1 MTRKHRPGAVFP
13 LSAGAA
19 ARALPGS
26 FGLPSSLSLP
36 AFFITV
42 AAAVLALLM
51 MTSPAAAATE
61 VVTLG
66 GDLNSSQRQEM
77 LDLFGVKEG
86 DVPVLQVTID
96 EERSYLQGLVP
107 DSKIGSRSISSVY
120 VRLKDD
126 GSGIAVQTKNIT
138 YVTEQTYA
146 NALVTAGIAD
156 ADIYAAA
163 PFAVSGTA
171 ALTGVFKAF
180 EEATGETIPQA
191 AKEAATEELV
201 DTADI
206 GEEVGDPDAIA
217 ELVKQAKEE
226 IISRGLDDEAAIR
239 EVLIRIALELNI
251 NLNEQ
256 QIDRLAK
263 VLADI
268 QKLDLDLD
276 KIQGQLKDFQD
287 SIGIT
292 SEEAAGIW
300 ANIKSLFQR
309 VWDAIFG

>member
-1 MTRKHRPGAVFP
+1 MKHTHRPAGTALFTAV
-13 LSAGAA
+13 
-19 ARALPGS
+19 
-26 FGLPSSLSLP
+26 
-36 AFFITV
+36 AF
-42 AAAVLALLM
+42 AMLALLM
-51 MTSPAAAATE
+51 LASPAAAAETE

-66 GDLNSSQRQEM
+66 GDLTSSQRQEM
-77 LDLFGVKEG
+77 LDLFGVNE
-86 DVPVLQVTID
+86 DDITVLQVTID

-146 NALVTAGIAD
+146 NALVTAGISD
-156 ADIYAAA
+156 ADVFAAA
-163 PFAVSGTA
+163 PFGVSGTA

-180 EEATGETIPQA
+180 EEATGEPIPEA

-217 ELVKQAKEE
+217 ELVKRAKEE
-226 IISRGLDDEAAIR
+226 IVSRGLDDETAIR
-239 EVLIRIALELNI
+239 EVLVRIALELNI
-251 NLNEQ
+251 NLNDQ

-268 QKLDLDLD
+268 QKLDLDLG

-287 SIGIT
+287 RIGI
-292 SEEAAGIW
+292 SNEEAAGIW
-300 ANIKSLFQR
+300 GSIKSLFQR
-309 VWDAIFG
+309 VWEAIFG

>member
-1 MTRKHRPGAVFP
+1 MKQAHRQ
-13 LSAGAA
+13 AGA
-19 ARALPGS
+19 
-26 FGLPSSLSLP
+26 
-36 AFFITV
+36 AFFITL
-42 AAAVLALLM
+42 AVVMLALLALV
-51 MTSPAAAATE
+51 SPAVAAATE

-77 LDLFGVKEG
+77 LDLFGVNE
-86 DVPVLQVTID
+86 DDIAVLQVTID

-156 ADIYAAA
+156 ADVFAAA

-180 EEATGETIPQA
+180 EEATGETIPEA

-217 ELVKQAKEE
+217 ELVKRAKEE
-226 IISRGLDDEAAIR
+226 IVSRGLDDEAAIR
-239 EVLIRIALELNI
+239 EVLVRIALELNL
-251 NLNEQ
+251 NLNDH

-287 SIGIT
+287 SIGIS

-300 ANIKSLFQR
+300 ASIKSLFQR